1 MSTMFEKGLVA
12 LEQATA
18 ADEAGNV
25 DEALKLYMQGLEVLS
40 VARKRERSQHR
51 PHTAS
56 TS

>member
-1 MSTMFEKGLVA
+1 MFEKGLVA